1 MQVAMS
7 DTKTHMKQR
16 PLFLLRYL
24 FSMLTIL
31 FSAPSFPNLKALT
44 LILISLLLL
53 TTTRPA
59 FSVEYVGIAF
69 PENEILDSKDQPI
82 GTNRTYWVGTFTN
95 SVPGDKD
102 VSFVMALARS
112 NTNGS
117 GIVTSWSNNFI
128 KLSLTQTNTN
138 RSPLTQSNWLAR
150 DLIAATTNLTFP
162 AAITNRPVY
171 VWMFNNTNPS
181 QATEMILWRSL
192 NTEYFDRGT
201 SEEEP
206 VTVSISPPDPLGLGG
221 SAVVNG
227 SAALF
232 GQYLPQARCWRTSP
246 IRTNA
251 DNRTAIEQISLSA
264 VDWFVGD
271 ANAALDLPANNGPT
285 AFSVLVTNTNT
296 GATSPLSSIG
306 LSYSNGRIS
315 GLLTNTNQH
324 VLRLTATNSNNLTTN
339 ASGTLT
345 LRVRNQTGPSL
356 TNATNMTV
364 VAGANFAGFQLGA
377 QSTNLPLTFT
387 CLNGSELAGLSLSS
401 SGLFSGTTF
410 NTDTRTLR
418 IQVEDS
424 AGNVRR
430 STLSFSG
437 TPPSF
442 LINAINSD
450 GILEV
455 PYGTQTNFPVNYSPG
470 FDDGP
475 LELEISDTLGDG
487 TATFASNNLAVQST
501 RPPTRKS
508 ESPEVNLSAIRI
520 VNSIPPVAVAATT
533 TIPVRVLAPKPTLSL
548 PPAVS
553 LYVGQ
558 GTEIDISA
566 GSTYA
571 DGASTFRVSNIPTG
585 LSYESATKRILGTN
599 SSTNQSRWATTVTAD
614 NSNEYYGGGQS
625 DPATIIFNIT
635 NRFPLFAPANSIIL
649 AGVNRTFS
657 TAFTISNLPTQSE
670 VANLPAGIINR
681 GISYNGN
688 LATLTLSGY
697 PTESVVARP
706 LTLKVWNYKEPGNP
720 DPLGLQEVTFPI
732 TLQVSGSRPQTVS
745 YSSPDN
751 LVVGNPLPNGGSPF
765 IDVSSGVRVSAYG
778 LPPGLSLDGLT
789 GYLSGTPTS
798 GGAYS
803 ATVFVQNGKGW
814 IKKTIVLNV
823 R

>member
-1 MQVAMS
+1 MS
-7 DTKTHMKQR
+7 DTNTHMKQF

-24 FSMLTIL
+24 FSMLTTL
-31 FSAPSFPNLKALT
+31 FAAPSFPNLKALT

-59 FSVEYVGIAF
+59 LSVDYVEIAF
-69 PENEILDSKDQPI
+69 PKNQILDSKDQPV
-82 GTNRTYWVGTFTN
+82 GPNRTYWIGSFTN

-102 VSFVMALARS
+102 VSFVMNLARS
-112 NTNGS
+112 NTNGLGVVS
-117 GIVTSWSNNFI
+117 SWSNRFAR
-128 KLSLTQTNTN
+128 LVQTNF
-138 RSPLTQSNWLAR
+138 LGR
-150 DLIAATTNLTFP
+150 DLILTNRPTT
-162 AAITNRPVY
+162 AMTNRPVY
-171 VWMFNNTNPS
+171 VWMFNHTNPS
-181 QATEMILWRSL
+181 QATEMILWRSQ
-192 NTEYFDRGT
+192 NPEYFDRST
-201 SEEEP
+201 SLESP
-206 VTVSISPPDPLGLGG
+206 ATVSLSPPDPLGLG

-232 GQYLPQARCWRTSP
+232 GQYLPQAGCWRMSP
-246 IRTNA
+246 IVASA

-296 GATSPLSSIG
+296 GATSSLSSIG

-315 GLLTNTNQH
+315 GLMTVTNTNQH
-324 VLRLTATNSNNLTTN
+324 VLWLTATNSNNLTAT

-430 STLSFSG
+430 STLTFSG
-437 TPPSF
+437 TPASF
-442 LINAINSD
+442 LINAVNSD

-470 FDDGP
+470 FDDGS

-487 TATFASNNLAVQST
+487 TATFDNNNLAMQST

-533 TIPVRVLAPKPTLSL
+533 TIPVRVLAPLPTLSL
-548 PPAVS
+548 SSPVS

-558 GTEIDISA
+558 ETQIDISA

-571 DGASTFRVSNIPTG
+571 DGASTFRVSDIPTG

-599 SSTNQSRWATTVTAD
+599 SSTNQSRWPTTVTAD
-614 NSNEYYGGGQS
+614 NSNEYYGGGESQ
-625 DPATIIFNIT
+625 PAEIIFNIT
-635 NRFPLFAPANSIIL
+635 NRFPTFVAANSSIL
-649 AGVNRTFS
+649 AGENRPFLAT
-657 TAFTISNLPTQSE
+657 FTISNLPTDSE
-670 VANLPAGIINR
+670 VTNLPTGITNR

-688 LATLTLSGY
+688 TAILTLGGY

-706 LTLKVWNYKEPGNP
+706 LTLKVWNYKKPGNP
-720 DPLGLQEVTFPI
+720 DPLDLQEAIFPI
-732 TLQVSGSRPQTVS
+732 TIRVAGNRPKTVS
-745 YSSPDN
+745 YSSPSD
-751 LVVGNPLPNGGSPF
+751 LVVNNPLPPGGSPF

-778 LPPGLSLDGLT
+778 LPPGLSLDSLT

-798 GGAYS
+798 RGTYS

-814 IKKTIVLNV
+814 IKKTVVLNV

>member
-1 MQVAMS
+1 MS
-7 DTKTHMKQR
+7 DTNTHRKQR
-16 PLFLLRYL
+16 LLFLLRYL
-24 FSMLTIL
+24 FSMLTTL
-31 FSAPSFPNLKALT
+31 FSASSFPNLKALT
-44 LILISLLLL
+44 LILISFLLL

-59 FSVEYVGIAF
+59 LSVEYVEIAF
-69 PENEILDSKDQPI
+69 PENEILDSRDQPI

-95 SVPGDKD
+95 SVRGDKD

-117 GIVTSWSNNFI
+117 GVVTSWSNNFI

-150 DLIAATTNLTFP
+150 DLIAATTNSTFP
-162 AAITNRPVY
+162 ATMTNRPVY

-192 NTEYFDRGT
+192 NTEYFDRNT

-206 VTVSISPPDPLGLGG
+206 VTVSLSPPDPLGQG
-221 SAVVNG
+221 SAAVNG

-232 GQYLPQARCWRTSP
+232 GQYLPQTRCWRTSP

-251 DNRTAIEQISLSA
+251 DNRTTIEQISLSA

-285 AFSVLVTNTNT
+285 GFTVAVTNVGSGT
-296 GATSPLSSIG
+296 TSPLNSIG

-324 VLRLTATNSNNLTTN
+324 VLWLTATNSNNLTAT

-345 LRVRNQTGPSL
+345 LRVKNQTGPSF

-430 STLSFSG
+430 STLTFSG
-437 TPPSF
+437 TPASF

-470 FDDGP
+470 FDDGDLV
-475 LELEISDTLGDG
+475 LEYEDTLVDG
-487 TATFASNNLAVQST
+487 TATFENNNLAVQNT
-501 RPPTRKS
+501 RPPTRRS
-508 ESPEVNLSAIRI
+508 ESPEIALRAIRT
-520 VNSIPPVAVAATT
+520 VASIPPVAVAATT
-533 TIPVRVLAPKPTLSL
+533 TIPVRVLAPLPTLSL
-548 PPAVS
+548 SSPVS

-558 GTEIDISA
+558 ETQIDISA

-571 DGASTFRVSNIPTG
+571 DGASTFRVSDIPTG

-599 SSTNQSRWATTVTAD
+599 SSTNQSRWPTTVTAD

-625 DPATIIFNIT
+625 QPAEIIFNIT
-635 NRFPLFAPANSIIL
+635 NRFPTFVAANSSIL
-649 AGVNRTFS
+649 AGENRPFLATF
-657 TAFTISNLPTQSE
+657 TVSNLPTDSE
-670 VANLPAGIINR
+670 VTNLPTGITNR

-688 LATLTLSGY
+688 TATLTLGGY

-706 LTLKVWNYKEPGNP
+706 LTLKVWNYKKPGNP
-720 DPLGLQEVTFPI
+720 DPLDLQEAIFPI
-732 TLQVSGSRPQTVS
+732 TIRVAGNRPKAVS
-745 YSSPDN
+745 YSSPDD
-751 LVVGNPLPNGGSPF
+751 LVVNNPLPPGGSPF

-778 LPPGLSLDGLT
+778 LPPGLSLDSLT

-798 GGAYS
+798 RGTYS

-814 IKKTIVLNV
+814 IKKTVVLNV